1 MRSIRGVA
9 KVKTLEKTTRVVAA
23 LAVVSL
29 LTTCT
34 PRGGEEPAAVPTST
48 EEGVTG
54 GGDFGDGGGGGG
66 GGGTGG
72 GGGGSGGSGSDGTDI
87 GGSGGTAGSAQL
99 SEEIPTGRSA
109 QFKNP
114 KTANVCAGRSIKT
127 GSKVQF
133 PWAPQCV
140 SNFTGNNG
148 GATYK
153 GVYRDR
159 IRVAVYITRDP
170 VVVSA
175 TRAAGGCGEVSCW
188 KDYASA
194 YIDWFEKYFQL
205 YGRRIQ
211 PIWIE
216 GSGSESDERAAL
228 DDARRIASIDPPV
241 FAALG
246 GPGQASTVY
255 AEELISKGIMCFC
268 TVSLPQEFYAKHFPM
283 VWSTLMSSS
292 QAYIH
297 RAEYVGKRLARR
309 PAKYAGD
316 TLLKTKKRSFA
327 LVYFDNTRGDYR
339 SGVKFFIK
347 QLARYKVKLKK
358 VIPYTN
364 IEGCQT
370 DSTNIV
376 NQLQIARVTSVLFA
390 GDPICPIHLTRAANA
405 QQAKWEWI
413 VTGSALTDT
422 NNFGRLYNQEQWGR
436 AFGVSMLNPDVKNEA
451 DYWFKMYQEIRGDRE
466 PKEEAPVV
474 LAPWILFFTGV
485 HLTGPNLTPKTFG
498 SAMQRMITTGGTPTL
513 PQRSYGPKREA
524 GFSFWDTTSY
534 DDMVEIWW
542 DPDGQD
548 PNGRRGTYWYVNGAK
563 RYTWGSWPSKPPK
576 VFTKKG
582 AVSGYKNPPDQ

>member
-1 MRSIRGVA
+1 M
-9 KVKTLEKTTRVVAA
+9 KTLGTTSRIVAA
-23 LAVVSL
+23 TAAIAVL
-29 LTTCT
+29 GTCT
-34 PRGGEEPAAVPTST
+34 PRGAEPTAAPSVAP
-48 EEGVTG
+48 GVQPG
-54 GGDFGDGGGGGG
+54 QDFGGE
-66 GGGTGG
+66 GTDAGTNSSGNTG
-72 GGGGSGGSGSDGTDI
+72 GGGGSGDLGSSGS
-87 GGSGGTAGSAQL
+87 TAASSQL
-99 SEEIPTGRSA
+99 SEDIPTGRSA

-114 KTANVCAGRSIKT
+114 TTANVCGGRVIKT

-140 SNFTGNNG
+140 PTFTGDNG
-148 GATYK
+148 GVTHR

-175 TRAAGGCGEVSCW
+175 TRAAGGCGEVSCHR
-188 KDYASA
+188 DYASA
-194 YIDWFEKYFQL
+194 YIDWFEKYFQM
-205 YGRRIQ
+205 YGRRIE

-216 GSGSESDERAAL
+216 GSGSESDERAAR

-241 FAALG
+241 FAALN
-246 GPGQASTVY
+246 GPNQASTVY
-255 AEELISKGIMCFC
+255 AEELISEGIMCFC

-297 RAEYVGKRLARR
+297 RAEYIGKRLARR
-309 PAKYAGD
+309 RAKYAGD
-316 TLLKTKKRSFA
+316 TTLRSQKRSFA

-339 SGVKFFIK
+339 SGVRFFQK
-347 QLARYKVKLKK
+347 QLARYNVKLKK
-358 VIPYTN
+358 IIPYTN

-370 DSTNIV
+370 DATNIA
-376 NQLQIARVTSVLFA
+376 NQLVIARVTSVIFS

-405 QQAKWEWI
+405 QNAKWEWI

-422 NNFGRLYNQEQWGR
+422 NNFGRLYNQEQWAR

-451 DYWFKMYQEIRGDRE
+451 DYWFKMYKEIRPNGD
-466 PKEEAPVV
+466 PKEEAPIV
-474 LAPWILFFTGV
+474 LAPWIIFYTGV
-485 HLTGPNLTPKTFG
+485 HLAGPNLSPKTFAAG
-498 SAMQRMITTGGTPTL
+498 MSKMITTGGTPTL
-513 PQRSYGPKREA
+513 PQRSYGRKRAA

-534 DDMVEIWW
+534 DDMAEIWW
-542 DPDGQD
+542 DPDATD
-548 PNGRRGTYWYVNGAK
+548 PNGRTGTYWYVAGGK
-563 RYTWGSWPSKPPK
+563 RYNWGRWPTTPPR